1 MPTNKRLKVD
11 NRQKTLTQTGFL
23 SKGNIEEPTKKG
35 DDAHTTET
43 NQPTDTETNEH
54 KKICKF
60 NPSWLQLYSWLAF
73 DGDGQYMYCTLCTNG
88 KKVNGMMKGAKCTNF
103 QKTTLDRHV

>member
-35 DDAHTTET
+35 DDALTTET

-54 KKICKF
+54 KKICNAALLKWKV
-60 NPSWLQLYSWLAF
+60 SKDRRIYEL
-73 DGDGQYMYCTLCTNG
+73 
-88 KKVNGMMKGAKCTNF
+88 KKLK
-103 QKTTLDRHV
+103 

>member
-54 KKICKF
+54 KKIRKF
-60 NPSWLQLYSWLAF
+60 MVSKDRRINEL
-73 DGDGQYMYCTLCTNG
+73 
-88 KKVNGMMKGAKCTNF
+88 KKLK
-103 QKTTLDRHV
+103 